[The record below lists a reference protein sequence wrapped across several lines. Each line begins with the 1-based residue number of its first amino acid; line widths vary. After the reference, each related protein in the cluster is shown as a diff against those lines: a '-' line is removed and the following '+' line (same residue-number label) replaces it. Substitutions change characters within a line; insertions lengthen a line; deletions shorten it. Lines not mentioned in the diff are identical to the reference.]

1 MSATPPVP
9 PSRPRIVE
17 AAFWCWLAAAV
28 LTAALGLLMAT
39 READTSP
46 LFFRLAGGLLVVV
59 GLAHGY
65 LAGRARKGQ
74 LRFAS
79 AGVGLAMASVAFL
92 AVLLLFGSSILG
104 IVFVA
109 AIMILMITG
118 SVLIQR
124 GSAQQWFE
132 AAE

>member
-9 PSRPRIVE
+9 PNRPRIVD

-28 LTAALGLLMAT
+28 LTTALGLLLAT
-39 READTSP
+39 EDIA
-46 LFFRLAGGLLVVV
+46 LFLRVAGGLLVVV

-92 AVLLLFGSSILG
+92 AVLLLFGSSPLG
-104 IVFVA
+104 IIFVA
-109 AIMILMITG
+109 AIMALMITG

-124 GSAQQWFE
+124 GPAQEWLE

>member
-9 PSRPRIVE
+9 PGRPRIVD
-17 AAFWCWLAAAV
+17 AAFWCWLGAAF

-39 READTSP
+39 QGTSP
-46 LFFRLAGGLLVVV
+46 LFFRLAGGLLVAV
-59 GLAHGY
+59 GLAQGF
-65 LAGRARKGQ
+65 LAGRARSGQ

-92 AVLLLFGSSILG
+92 AVLLLFGSSLLG

-109 AIMILMITG
+109 AIMVLMITG

-124 GSAQQWFE
+124 GSAREWFE
-132 AAE
+132 AVE

>member
-9 PSRPRIVE
+9 SSRPRIVD
-17 AAFWCWLAAAV
+17 AAFWCWIAAAA
-28 LTAALGLLMAT
+28 LTALLGLLMAT
-39 READTSP
+39 QSAASTA

-59 GLAHGY
+59 GLVHGY
-65 LAGRARKGQ
+65 LAGRARKRQ
-74 LRFAS
+74 LKFAS
-79 AGVGLAMASVAFL
+79 AGVGLAMSSVAFL
-92 AVLLLFGSSILG
+92 AVLLLFGSSIIG
-104 IVFVA
+104 ILFVA

-124 GSAQQWFE
+124 RSAQDWFE

>member
-1 MSATPPVP
+1 MATQASAT
-9 PSRPRIVE
+9 
-17 AAFWCWLAAAV
+17 
-28 LTAALGLLMAT
+28 T
-39 READTSP
+39 P
-46 LFFRLAGGLLVVV
+46 LFFRLAGVLLVVV
-59 GLAHGY
+59 GLVQGY

-79 AGVGLAMASVAFL
+79 AGVGLAMSSVAFL

-104 IVFVA
+104 IAFVA

-124 GSAQQWFE
+124 GSAQEWFE
-132 AAE
+132 AVE

>member
-1 MSATPPVP
+1 MSATPPAP
-9 PSRPRIVE
+9 SSRPSTVE
-17 AAFWCWLAAAV
+17 AAFWCWLGAAV
-28 LTAALGLLMAT
+28 LLAVLGLLMAT
-39 READTSP
+39 EVSAETAP
-46 LFFRLAGGLLVVV
+46 FFRLAGVLLVVV
-59 GLAHGY
+59 GLAQGF
-65 LAGRARKGQ
+65 LAGRARKRQ
-74 LRFAS
+74 LRYAS

-104 IVFVA
+104 IVLVA

-124 GSAQQWFE
+124 GSSHEWFE

>member
-1 MSATPPVP
+1 MSATPPAP
-9 PSRPRIVE
+9 PSRPRTVDV
-17 AAFWCWLAAAV
+17 AFWCWLAAAV

-39 READTSP
+39 QGADSSP

-74 LRFAS
+74 SRFAS

-104 IVFVA
+104 IAFVA
-109 AIMILMITG
+109 TIMVLMITG

-124 GSAQQWFE
+124 GSAQEWLE

>member
-1 MSATPPVP
+1 MSATSPA
-9 PSRPRIVE
+9 PSNRPRIVD

-39 READTSP
+39 QSSASTP
-46 LFFRLAGGLLVVV
+46 LFFRLAGGVLVVV

-104 IVFVA
+104 IIFVA
-109 AIMILMITG
+109 AIMVLMIAG

-124 GSAQQWFE
+124 GSAQEWFE

>member
-1 MSATPPVP
+1 MSATSPA
-9 PSRPRIVE
+9 PSNRPRIVD

-39 READTSP
+39 QSSASTL
-46 LFFRLAGGLLVVV
+46 LFFRLAGGVLVVV

-65 LAGRARKGQ
+65 LAGRAHKGQ

-104 IVFVA
+104 IIFVA
-109 AIMILMITG
+109 AIMALMITG

-124 GSAQQWFE
+124 GPAQEWFE

>member
-1 MSATPPVP
+1 MSATPPA
-9 PSRPRIVE
+9 PSNRPRIVD

-28 LTAALGLLMAT
+28 LTAVLGLLMAT
-39 READTSP
+39 QAAANTA
-46 LFFRLAGGLLVVV
+46 LFFRLAGALLVVV
-59 GLAHGY
+59 GLAQGY
-65 LAGRARKGQ
+65 LAGRARKRQ

-79 AGVGLAMASVAFL
+79 AGVGLAMSSVAFL

-109 AIMILMITG
+109 TIMILMITG

-124 GSAQQWFE
+124 GSAQEWFE

>member
-1 MSATPPVP
+1 MSATPPA
-9 PSRPRIVE
+9 PSNRPRIVD

-28 LTAALGLLMAT
+28 LTAVLGLLMVTQAT
-39 READTSP
+39 ASTP
-46 LFFRLAGGLLVVV
+46 LFFRLAGALLVVV
-59 GLAHGY
+59 GLAQGF
-65 LAGRARKGQ
+65 LAGRARKRQ

-79 AGVGLAMASVAFL
+79 AGVGLAMSSVAFL

-109 AIMILMITG
+109 VIMILMITG

-124 GSAQQWFE
+124 GSAQEWFE
-132 AAE
+132 AVE

>member
-1 MSATPPVP
+1 MSATPPA
-9 PSRPRIVE
+9 PSNRPRIVD

-28 LTAALGLLMAT
+28 LTAVLGLLMVTQAT
-39 READTSP
+39 ANTP
-46 LFFRLAGGLLVVV
+46 LFFRLAGALLVVV
-59 GLAHGY
+59 GLAQGF
-65 LAGRARKGQ
+65 LAGRARKRQ

-79 AGVGLAMASVAFL
+79 AGVGLAMSSVAFL

-109 AIMILMITG
+109 VIMILMITG

-124 GSAQQWFE
+124 GSAQEWFE
-132 AAE
+132 AVE

>member
-1 MSATPPVP
+1 M
-9 PSRPRIVE
+9 PSGRPRIVE
-17 AAFWCWLAAAV
+17 AAFWCWLAAAALLV
-28 LTAALGLLMAT
+28 ALGLLMAT
-39 READTSP
+39 QVSANTAP
-46 LFFRLAGGLLVVV
+46 FFRLAGVLLAVV

-65 LAGRARKGQ
+65 LAGQARKRK

-92 AVLLLFGSSILG
+92 AILLLFGSSVLG
-104 IVFVA
+104 IIFVA

-124 GSAQQWFE
+124 GPSQEWFE
-132 AAE
+132 AAQ

>member
-1 MSATPPVP
+1 MSATSPA
-9 PSRPRIVE
+9 PSNRPRIVD

-39 READTSP
+39 QSSASTL
-46 LFFRLAGGLLVVV
+46 LFFRLAGGVLVVV

-104 IVFVA
+104 IIFVA
-109 AIMILMITG
+109 AIMVLMITG

-124 GSAQQWFE
+124 GPAQEWFE

>member
-9 PSRPRIVE
+9 SSRPRIVD
-17 AAFWCWLAAAV
+17 AAFWCWLGAAA
-28 LTAALGLLMAT
+28 LTALLGLLMAT
-39 READTSP
+39 QSAASTA

-59 GLAHGY
+59 GLVHGY
-65 LAGRARKGQ
+65 LAGRARKRQ
-74 LRFAS
+74 LKFAS
-79 AGVGLAMASVAFL
+79 AGVGLAMSSVAFL
-92 AVLLLFGSSILG
+92 AVLLLFGSSIVG
-104 IVFVA
+104 ILFVA

-124 GSAQQWFE
+124 RSAQDWFE

>member
-1 MSATPPVP
+1 MSATPPA
-9 PSRPRIVE
+9 PSNRPRIVD

-39 READTSP
+39 QGSANTP
-46 LFFRLAGGLLVVV
+46 LFFRLAGALLVVV
-59 GLAHGY
+59 GLAQGF
-65 LAGRARKGQ
+65 LAGRARKRQ

-79 AGVGLAMASVAFL
+79 AGVGLAMSSVAFL
-92 AVLLLFGSSILG
+92 AVLLLFGSSIFG

-109 AIMILMITG
+109 TIMILMITG

-124 GSAQQWFE
+124 GSAQEWFE
-132 AAE
+132 AVE

>member
-1 MSATPPVP
+1 MS
-9 PSRPRIVE
+9 
-17 AAFWCWLAAAV
+17 
-28 LTAALGLLMAT
+28 
-39 READTSP
+39 
-46 LFFRLAGGLLVVV
+46 
-59 GLAHGY
+59 
-65 LAGRARKGQ
+65 
-74 LRFAS
+74 
-79 AGVGLAMASVAFL
+79 SVAFL

-124 GSAQQWFE
+124 GSAQEWFE

>member
-1 MSATPPVP
+1 MSATPPA
-9 PSRPRIVE
+9 PSNRPRIVD

-39 READTSP
+39 QNAP
-46 LFFRLAGGLLVVV
+46 LFFRLAGVLLVVV
-59 GLAHGY
+59 GVAQGY
-65 LAGRARKGQ
+65 LAGRARKRQ

-79 AGVGLAMASVAFL
+79 AGVGLAMSSVAFL
-92 AVLLLFGSSILG
+92 AVLLLFGSSLLG
-104 IVFVA
+104 IAFVA

-124 GSAQQWFE
+124 GSAQEWFE
-132 AAE
+132 AVE

>member
-9 PSRPRIVE
+9 PNRPRIVD

-28 LTAALGLLMAT
+28 LTTALGLLMAT
-39 READTSP
+39 QKSEDTAV
-46 LFFRLAGGLLVVV
+46 FFRYAGGLLVAV
-59 GLAHGY
+59 GLVHGY

-104 IVFVA
+104 IIFVS
-109 AIMILMITG
+109 AIMALMIIG

-124 GSAQQWFE
+124 GSAQEWFE

>member
-1 MSATPPVP
+1 MSATSPA
-9 PSRPRIVE
+9 PSNRPRIVD

-39 READTSP
+39 QSSGSTP
-46 LFFRLAGGLLVVV
+46 LFFRLAGGVLVVV

-104 IVFVA
+104 IIFVA
-109 AIMILMITG
+109 AIMALMITG

-124 GSAQQWFE
+124 GSAQEWFE

>member
-9 PSRPRIVE
+9 STRPRIVD
-17 AAFWCWLAAAV
+17 AAFWCWVGASVLA
-28 LTAALGLLMAT
+28 AALGLLMAT
-39 READTSP
+39 QDSDATAP
-46 LFFRLAGGLLVVV
+46 FFRWAGILLVVV
-59 GLAHGY
+59 GLVHGY
-65 LAGRARKGQ
+65 LAGRARKRQ

-79 AGVGLAMASVAFL
+79 AGVGLAMSSVAFL
-92 AVLLLFGSSILG
+92 AVLLLFGSSVLG
-104 IVFVA
+104 IIFVA

-124 GSAQQWFE
+124 GSAQEWFE

>member
-1 MSATPPVP
+1 MSATPPA
-9 PSRPRIVE
+9 PSNRPRIVD

-39 READTSP
+39 QGSASTP
-46 LFFRLAGGLLVVV
+46 LFFRLAGVLLVVV
-59 GLAHGY
+59 GLAQGY

-79 AGVGLAMASVAFL
+79 AGVGLAMSSVAFL

-104 IVFVA
+104 IGFVA

-124 GSAQQWFE
+124 GSAQEWFE
-132 AAE
+132 AVE

>member
-1 MSATPPVP
+1 MSATPPA
-9 PSRPRIVE
+9 PSNRPRIVD

-28 LTAALGLLMAT
+28 LTAVLGLLMAT
-39 READTSP
+39 QASANTA
-46 LFFRLAGGLLVVV
+46 LFFRLAGALLVIV
-59 GLAHGY
+59 GLAQAY

-79 AGVGLAMASVAFL
+79 AGVGLAMTSVAFL
-92 AVLLLFGSSILG
+92 AVLLLFGSSIFG

-109 AIMILMITG
+109 TIMILMITG

-124 GSAQQWFE
+124 GSAQEWFE
-132 AAE
+132 AVE

>member
-1 MSATPPVP
+1 MSATPPA
-9 PSRPRIVE
+9 PSNRPRIVD

-39 READTSP
+39 QASATTP
-46 LFFRLAGGLLVVV
+46 LFFRLAGVLLVVV
-59 GLAHGY
+59 GLVQGY

-79 AGVGLAMASVAFL
+79 AGVGLAMSSVAFL

-104 IVFVA
+104 IAFVA

-118 SVLIQR
+118 SVLIQG
-124 GSAQQWFE
+124 GSAQEWFE
-132 AAE
+132 AVE

>member
-1 MSATPPVP
+1 
-9 PSRPRIVE
+9 
-17 AAFWCWLAAAV
+17 
-28 LTAALGLLMAT
+28 MAT
-39 READTSP
+39 QSSGSTP
-46 LFFRLAGGLLVVV
+46 LFFRVAGGVLVVV

-104 IVFVA
+104 IIFVA
-109 AIMILMITG
+109 AIMVLMITG

-124 GSAQQWFE
+124 GSAQEWFE